1 MAYCR
6 NCGKPLDE
14 HARFCS
20 YCGTQDDA
28 PNNEASSAAGSKIRD
43 RAARLQQNSTR
54 FLTVYDTTS
63 AFKVEDIAQNR
74 SVALLSY
81 LHILVLVP
89 LLAMRESR
97 FAQYHAR
104 LGLNLL
110 IYHLIAEILG
120 AILISA
126 LGWIFILG
134 VIVHIIVWAANLVL
148 WGVSIFG
155 IVSAARGKAQEL
167 QAFRKFRLF
176 K

>member
-6 NCGKPLDE
+6 NCGKLLDE

-28 PNNEASSAAGSKIRD
+28 IHTEAAQSTSKMRN
-43 RAARLQQNSTR
+43 RAARLQQSSTR

-63 AFKVEDIAQNR
+63 AFTKDDIAQNR

-89 LLAMRESR
+89 LFGMRESR

-104 LGLNLL
+104 LGCNLL
-110 IYHLIAEILG
+110 MYHLIAEILG

-134 VIVHIIVWAANLVL
+134 VFVKILVWVVNLAL
-148 WGVSIFG
+148 WGIAIFG
-155 IVSAARGKAQEL
+155 IVSAVRGKAQEL
-167 QAFRKFRLF
+167 QALRKFRFF